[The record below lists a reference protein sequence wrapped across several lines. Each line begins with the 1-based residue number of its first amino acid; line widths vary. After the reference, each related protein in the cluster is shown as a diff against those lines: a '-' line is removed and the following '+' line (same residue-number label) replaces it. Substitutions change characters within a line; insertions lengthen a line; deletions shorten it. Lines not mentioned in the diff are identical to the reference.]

1 MPNVGIREL
10 KAHASEIV
18 RMVREEG
25 AVYEVTVRGEV
36 AARLVPVSTTRPM
49 DADAIESWLRELD
62 ALAAEIGAAVASM
75 RPDGDPAIMRPGG
88 SPPPDPQTGS
98 PRDPAARG

>member
-1 MPNVGIREL
+1 VPNVGIREL

-36 AARLVPVSTTRPM
+36 AARLVPASAARPM
-49 DADAIESWLRELD
+49 DPAAIEAWLRDLD
-62 ALAAEIGAAVASM
+62 ALAAEIGDAVG
-75 RPDGDPAIMRPGG
+75 DGEGADAVMGRE
-88 SPPPDPQTGS
+88 
-98 PRDPAARG
+98 RREL